1 VMREPVPLPLRALN
15 PRLPPAAA
23 ATPLT
28 TGTLFPSGSR
38 LLMVFAVLLLLV
50 HLGRFFDFFLSGLR
64 IPAVICGAA
73 ILVALFGGAVINLK
87 SRVGLA
93 LAAFIAWMAAVT
105 PFSVWKGG
113 SAGYVWRFLSLTLV
127 AMLIFA
133 AAPKTFG
140 GLKKLFY
147 ATLVFALLNVFLG
160 GQVQSGIADNRLDF
174 AGTFGNADDLALLAG
189 FALPFWIFFSVQ
201 IKTAL
206 IRVPLL
212 LAGCLF
218 LLRTIGLTAT
228 RTAVVG
234 LGAMLVMYLVRAT
247 MTRRILV
254 AATALL
260 GSVTVAVTLPGPVL
274 ERFATITDSFSP
286 AAAGEQQADSEAVA
300 STAARR
306 KLMLDAV
313 HITFRHPLTG
323 IGPGQFSSYRGDDA
337 PADYGPRRSWQNA
350 HCAYLQVS
358 SESGVLGL
366 VFYVILLGSIYRTIQ
381 ITRRLNSP
389 GAHPDWRLGYQ
400 MAVCLELALVYFLA
414 CAVFLNCTEYI
425 YQFIL
430 GGLALAAERITK
442 FQIDV
447 ARVSGVPSSPL
458 RPANTPR
465 SPSVAFQ
472 E

>member
-1 VMREPVPLPLRALN
+1 
-15 PRLPPAAA
+15 
-23 ATPLT
+23 
-28 TGTLFPSGSR
+28 
-38 LLMVFAVLLLLV
+38 MVFAVLLLLV
-50 HLGRFFDFFLSGLR
+50 HLGRFFDLVLQGLH
-64 IPAVICGAA
+64 IPAAICGAA
-73 ILVALFGGAVINLK
+73 ILVALLSGAVINLK

-93 LAAFIAWMAAVT
+93 LAAFIAWMVAVT

-113 SAGYVWRFLSLTLV
+113 SAGYVWRFLSLSLV

-133 AAPKTFG
+133 AAPRTFG
-140 GLKKLFY
+140 GLRKLFY
-147 ATLVFALLNVFLG
+147 ATLVFCFLNVFLG
-160 GQVQSGIADNRLDF
+160 GQVQSGIADSRLDF
-174 AGTFGNADDLALLAG
+174 AGTFGNSDDLALLAG
-189 FALPFWIFFSVQ
+189 FALPFWIFFSAQ
-201 IKTAL
+201 IKTGL

-212 LAGCLF
+212 LAGCFF
-218 LLRTIGLTAT
+218 LLRIIGLTAT

-234 LGAMLVMYLVRAT
+234 LGAMLVMYLVRAS

-260 GSVTVAVTLPGPVL
+260 GTVVIAVTLPSSVL
-274 ERFATITDSFSP
+274 ERFATITDSFS
-286 AAAGEQQADSEAVA
+286 ATAAGEQQAETEAMA

-313 HITFRHPLTG
+313 DITLRHPLTG

-337 PADYGPRRSWQNA
+337 PLDYTRSRSWQNA

-366 VFYVILLGSIYRTIQ
+366 VFYVVFLGSIYRTIQ
-381 ITRRLNSP
+381 ITRRLNVP
-389 GAHPDWRLGYQ
+389 GAHPDWRVGYQ

-442 FQIDV
+442 FQMEM
-447 ARVSGVPSSPL
+447 ARVNAAPSGPL
-458 RPANTPR
+458 RPATTPR

-472 E
+472 K